1 MDNVLSQFKSDFF
14 EVTLNSDQL
23 FVHTT
28 TSEEVFAL
36 RSINGISIVDL
47 VDEYNT
53 ELTAW
58 KKKSI
63 IPNLLYIIGGFF
75 LFFAIMGIITTI
87 TQKDPV
93 GIRIGIVFSILGVLL
108 IKFGNR
114 KQKKNKDNKPTLMS
128 SLRVMLNGGVRDFK
142 FDKADNS
149 SANIADF
156 VSQVVKTLTAYHKNN
171 G

>member
-1 MDNVLSQFKSDFF
+1 MENVLSQFKSDFF

-23 FVHTT
+23 FVHTS

-53 ELTAW
+53 ELTDW
-58 KKKSI
+58 KKKANT
-63 IPNLLYIIGGFF
+63 PYYMYLFGGFF
-75 LFFAIMGIITTI
+75 LLIDIVAVASGGFGNGKIIPSI
-87 TQKDPV
+87 V
-93 GIRIGIVFSILGVLL
+93 IGIAL
-108 IKFGNR
+108 IYFGYK
-114 KQKKNKDNKPTLMS
+114 KQNKSKTEKPNLMS
-128 SLRVMLNGGVRDFK
+128 SLRIMLNGGVKDFK

>member
-1 MDNVLSQFKSDFF
+1 MENVLSQFKSDFF

-23 FVHTT
+23 FVHTS

-58 KKKSI
+58 KKKSNGSKWFYFFGGLLLFSSI
-63 IPNLLYIIGGFF
+63 IN
-75 LFFAIMGIITTI
+75 A
-87 TQKDPV
+87 QKDPEK
-93 GIRIGIVFSILGVLL
+93 IGISIVLGLLL
-108 IKFGNR
+108 IFFGYK
-114 KQKKNKDNKPTLMS
+114 KQNKSKTEKPSLMS
-128 SLRVMLNGGVRDFK
+128 SLRIMLNGGVRDFK
-142 FDKADNS
+142 FDKADIS

>member
-23 FVHTT
+23 FVHTS

-53 ELTAW
+53 ELTEW
-58 KKKSI
+58 KKKSEKAKMFYFVGG
-63 IPNLLYIIGGFF
+63 LMLVSAIIG
-75 LFFAIMGIITTI
+75 L
-87 TQKDPV
+87 KDINDQDWAAAGV
-93 GIRIGIVFSILGVLL
+93 IIGIGISL
-108 IKFGNR
+108 IVAGYV
-114 KQKKNKDNKPTLMS
+114 KQNKSKTEKPNLMS

-142 FDKADNS
+142 FDKADSS

>member
-1 MDNVLSQFKSDFF
+1 MENVLSQFKSDFF

-23 FVHTT
+23 FVHTS

-53 ELTAW
+53 ELTVW
-58 KKKSI
+58 KKKSNVPI
-63 IPNLLYIIGGFF
+63 WFYVFGGLF
-75 LFFAIMGIITTI
+75 LFSAIINAQKNLDGIGVG
-87 TQKDPV
+87 V
-93 GIRIGIVFSILGVLL
+93 GIGLLL
-108 IKFGNR
+108 IFFGYK
-114 KQKKNKDNKPTLMS
+114 KQNKSKTEKPTLMS
-128 SLRVMLNGGVRDFK
+128 SLRIMLNGGVKDFK
-142 FDKADNS
+142 FDKADSS

>member
-1 MDNVLSQFKSDFF
+1 MENVLSQFKSDFF

-23 FVHTT
+23 FVHTS

-53 ELTAW
+53 ELTEW
-58 KKKSI
+58 KKKANA
-63 IPNLLYIIGGFF
+63 PYQ
-75 LFFAIMGIITTI
+75 LFFWGGILFIF
-87 TQKDPV
+87 
-93 GIRIGIVFSILGVLL
+93 GIALIIEGKVVALGILLLVFSLAMIF
-108 IKFGNR
+108 FGNINR
-114 KQKKNKDNKPTLMS
+114 NKINQNKPTLMS
-128 SLRVMLNGGVRDFK
+128 SLRIMLNGGVRDFK
-142 FDKADNS
+142 FDKADSS